1 MFPNEPYPR
10 AGLVSEARRRTR
22 REPSLT
28 APNVEETTSG
38 RPGPGAK
45 GPAARGPR
53 PVPAA
58 AGSGPPAA
66 AGPSTPAAGKT
77 HVVYERR
84 QLEDVNSA
92 IREVETGQV
101 KARLVFDL
109 Q

>member
-1 MFPNEPYPR
+1 MAVLLHTWSLVFPNEPYPR

-53 PVPAA
+53 PVPLRSTASSPLIVSGGGRGDAQEA
-58 AGSGPPAA
+58 AGMRYLAFMTMGLS
-66 AGPSTPAAGKT
+66 
-77 HVVYERR
+77 R
-84 QLEDVNSA
+84 
-92 IREVETGQV
+92 
-101 KARLVFDL
+101 DL
-109 Q
+109 